1 MVYIAYT
8 TSRPTLTATV
18 YTTYTIG
25 MRVIE
30 LCRLATVGTLLAV
43 VACDSSVAEHPDS
56 GSTPEV
62 DASAPVPDV
71 VDLGEPIVIGPDQLE
86 TWVWVPID
94 GTQCADGS
102 KAGVG
107 VNFTNKSRE
116 LVIWFQGNGVCY
128 DLKSCTMFKSLLV
141 GMGPE
146 PIKQMFWGDVAQGQR
161 GVFDRSAADN
171 PFRNSNFVV
180 LPHCGLDGHAADK
193 ESSYAGLPTYQQRG
207 YRNATEALARIIP
220 TFPDATRVVVAG
232 FSAGGIGA
240 MANYHKIATAF
251 EAIGH
256 PPPLLIDDAGPL
268 LRKPFLSDVAIKD
281 LDAGWGLDTT
291 IGTFCP
297 ECVSD
302 GAGAMNR
309 KLAELHPG
317 MKSSVLCAYSDSVV
331 TSLYRLLNY
340 DLNLLDT
347 TKLRR
352 GLDDL
357 ASWMAS
363 YQAEIAPSEQ
373 HVFFFP
379 GDRHAA
385 LVLPLSQTPGLAD
398 FVQAQV
404 DDASSWADVRP

>member
-1 MVYIAYT
+1 MVNIAYT
-8 TSRPTLTATV
+8 MSREVLTAEV
-18 YTTYTIG
+18 YDLYTMS
-25 MRVIE
+25 MRVIRQ
-30 LCRLATVGTLLAV
+30 CRLASVGTLLAL
-43 VACDSSVAEHPDS
+43 VACDPSAATPQPDG

-62 DASAPVPDV
+62 DASAPPQDTY
-71 VDLGEPIVIGPDQLE
+71 LGEPIVVPPDQLE
-86 TWVWVPID
+86 KWVWVPID

-102 KAGVG
+102 QAGVG

-128 DLKSCTMFKSLLV
+128 DLKSCTLFKSLLV

-281 LDAGWGLDTT
+281 LNAGWGLDTT